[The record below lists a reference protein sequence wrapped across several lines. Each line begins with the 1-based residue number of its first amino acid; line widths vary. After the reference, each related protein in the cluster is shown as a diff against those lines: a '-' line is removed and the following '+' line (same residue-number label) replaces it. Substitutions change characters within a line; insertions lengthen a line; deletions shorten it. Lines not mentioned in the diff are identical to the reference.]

1 MRSKTADDIAIP
13 AELPFLQ
20 SISWFDR
27 DYKNLPLMDILRRYE
42 AGWRHKG
49 VLGDPSP
56 EEWEFIQAL
65 AARFGSTLDV

>member
-13 AELPFLQ
+13 AELPFLK

-27 DYKNLPLMDILRRYE
+27 DYKNHPLVDILRRYE

-56 EEWEFIQAL
+56 EEWEFIRAL